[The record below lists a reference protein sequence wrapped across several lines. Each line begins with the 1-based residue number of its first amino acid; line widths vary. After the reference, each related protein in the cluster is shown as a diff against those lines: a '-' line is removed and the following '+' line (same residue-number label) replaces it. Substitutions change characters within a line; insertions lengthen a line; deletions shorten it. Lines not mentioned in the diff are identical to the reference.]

1 MARWVLGKLNSKLA
15 KDGKGKFDVT
25 VPEPFDF
32 ERRGK
37 NKSKSIR
44 ERKVEEMV
52 KEKIH
57 NESIEINIRPKV
69 NSIPRTTT
77 EPLYEKILAKNE
89 ARRDEVKRMSKII
102 TEQT

>member
-1 MARWVLGKLNSKLA
+1 
-15 KDGKGKFDVT
+15 
-25 VPEPFDF
+25 
-32 ERRGK
+32 
-37 NKSKSIR
+37 
-44 ERKVEEMV
+44 MV